1 MTTKNSFNAAPVEP
15 IGDADNALNVTT
27 VETAAECAE
36 VDEQMNVEAAMAA
49 DFSEEDAA
57 LDAEKAGLAI
67 GEETAEELSAADVDK
82 NDLSGK
88 SKQELVEMFESLL
101 SSEPVQTLRKS
112 VEAIKI
118 AFYKLHRAEVDAAR
132 KAFEAEA
139 VEGAEFTPQV
149 DAMEVKLKDLFKEYR
164 TRRDEYIANLD
175 SIKEEN
181 LKIKLS
187 IIEELKE
194 LVNSD
199 ETLNNTF
206 AKFRELQQRWKET
219 GLVPQQKVKDLWE
232 TYNLHVENF
241 YNFIKINKELRDL
254 DLKKNYE
261 QKMQLCEQAEA
272 LITEPS
278 IVEAFHKL
286 QKLHDE
292 WRETGP
298 VANEYKEALWERFKA
313 ASSRINKQH
322 QEYFDTIKQ
331 EQLKNLELKS
341 ELCEKTEALVDQP
354 YTSRKEWNKAS
365 ERLSEIQK
373 IWRTIGFAP
382 KKDNTRIYDR
392 FRSACDRFFEAKRK
406 FYEGVKSEMEHNLQ
420 LKQEMCEA
428 AEALQ
433 NSEDWKHATEEL
445 IALQAKWKQVGTVS
459 RRYSDQV
466 WKRFR
471 AACDSFFERKA
482 QHFSSIENAHEANLQ
497 KKLALIEEMHAA
509 DIKAGGYDLIK
520 SFQRRW
526 SEIGYVPI
534 KQKDAVQKKY
544 KEAVDAMFGVLR
556 GSERDRSMNRFK
568 ERLQGMKSQSDK
580 RMRSE
585 RERLYNKVRQM
596 EQDIALLENN
606 IGFFSKSKNADAM
619 ISEIRDKIAKAK
631 QELQLTI
638 EKIHLIDSY
647 NAEEGGKKE

>member
-139 VEGAEFTPQV
+139 AEGAEFTPQV

-199 ETLNNTF
+199 EPLNNTF

-365 ERLSEIQK
+365 ERLIEIQK

-420 LKQEMCEA
+420 LKQEICEA

-482 QHFSSIENAHEANLQ
+482 QHFSSIENEHEANLQ

-509 DIKAGGYDLIK
+509 DIKAGSYDLIK

-619 ISEIRDKIAKAK
+619 ILEIRDKIAKAK